1 MRSFLLISAAIQ
13 AVLALRREGQVDS
26 VYPLPSPHFTLA
38 ELTTTGTGLPNVP
51 NASQKANL
59 GRLAYEIL
67 EPLRNQFGP
76 ILITSGFRSSAVN
89 RKVGGT
95 TNPPSAHLDGRAADL
110 YSMAGKKAAT
120 MAAWLYGQRL
130 LPIRQVIVENHT
142 GHLHLEL
149 QPAGQTPKRQ
159 FLFTDDGSTYQP
171 WSLANV

>member
-1 MRSFLLISAAIQ
+1 MRSLLLISAAIL
-13 AVLALRREGQVDS
+13 AVLALRREDQVDS

-76 ILITSGFRSSAVN
+76 ILITSGYRSSAVN
-89 RKVGGT
+89 KAVGGSNT
-95 TNPPSAHLDGRAADL
+95 SAHLDGRAADL
-110 YSMAGKKAAT
+110 YSMAGKKAST

-130 LPIRQVIVENHT
+130 LPIRQIVVENHT